1 MKINAHWKPGSKLLS
16 CLCSK
21 TLLRLHPPLL
31 LLWSTVSKH
40 KALGSA
46 DLLYQINAPTW
57 WLNVASWLSCLSQSG
72 DTRPWGCP
80 STGEVGVSEGW
91 CVLLAW
97 LSPQEQ
103 AATSPQTAWV
113 VAAAAG
119 EVLTQYR
126 LPWGAHFWLQV
137 RNRLLFQNTDSS
149 PPTLHCPGGCQGQ
162 SGRRCTAPVS
172 N

>member
-1 MKINAHWKPGSKLLS
+1 MHTENLVPNCCPAFAQKHYFGSILPYYYSDPLFPNIKPWEVLTCCTRSM
-16 CLCSK
+16 
-21 TLLRLHPPLL
+21 
-31 LLWSTVSKH
+31 
-40 KALGSA
+40 
-46 DLLYQINAPTW
+46 APTW

-162 SGRRCTAPVS
+162 PGRRCTAPVS